1 MNRPL
6 LDDEIVMREVLKMH
20 FKESA
25 GTITASGRNEDK
37 E

>member
-6 LDDEIVMREVLKMH
+6 LDDEIVTREVLKMH

-25 GTITASGRNEDK
+25 RTITASRGNEDK
-37 E
+37 K